1 MLGTIAPV
9 MSLVG
14 MIIGMTHQISIILEV
29 GHEHLSREDIT
40 RRLEILSIPRILLGI
55 STSIVW
61 IFYGLQINNHSI
73 SSLNFLAVVLNTCLI
88 VVIRRVKKRSLSSV
102 S

>member
-1 MLGTIAPV
+1 
-9 MSLVG
+9 MSLIS
-14 MIIGMTHQISIILEV
+14 MIIGMTHQINIILEI
-29 GHEHLSREDIT
+29 GQRGLSREDIT

-55 STSIVW
+55 FTSMVW

-88 VVIRRVKKRSLSSV
+88 VVIWKVKKRVPPPL
-102 S
+102 